1 MIDNYL
7 DYKDMFRYIVTLF
20 LSIISN
26 LDYLKLQVKKR
37 NEIQMIISIYYL
49 GLKQMQYQILT
60 FFQTI

>member
-26 LDYLKLQVKKR
+26 LAYLKLQVKKR